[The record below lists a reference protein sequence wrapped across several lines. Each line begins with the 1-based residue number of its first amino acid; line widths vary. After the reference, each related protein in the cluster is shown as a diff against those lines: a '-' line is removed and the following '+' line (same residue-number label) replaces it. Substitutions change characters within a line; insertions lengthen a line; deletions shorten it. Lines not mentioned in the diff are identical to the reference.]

1 MVDDCRSRMDVL
13 QGKKNGRELVATLG
27 RYLDFFD
34 GNDAELRLNLVI
46 TTHVVNTWGGGRF

>member
-1 MVDDCRSRMDVL
+1 MDVL